1 MMAHKKEGYH
11 PMAENEKLDP
21 METTESETVET
32 VDTPEA
38 PVKKEK
44 AEKKAGKK
52 PEKKSKPGVFAR
64 IGQWFKETKAELKK
78 VQWPTWKQTLNN
90 TLIVLAFCVVVGV
103 CIFAFDKL
111 ADGLLKALIDLFH

>member
-1 MMAHKKEGYH
+1 
-11 PMAENEKLDP
+11 MAENEKA
-21 METTESETVET
+21 VQ
-32 VDTPEA
+32 A
-38 PVKKEK
+38 AKKD
-44 AEKKAGKK
+44 
-52 PEKKSKPGVFAR
+52 KKSDKNANPGFFAR
-64 IGQWFKETKAELKK
+64 MGKWFRDMKSELKK